1 MAVQLFRQEALDHHG
16 ERFWGSSITL
26 RSPALMTL
34 TILLVCLFI
43 CAMGFLIKGDYSRK
57 ALVVGAIVASK
68 GEVKVRAPVNGTI
81 EKLEAELGERVGKGG
96 ALLTIQTVNHIS
108 DGMDIS
114 EQLLSEN
121 ELQRKILAQLIEDKR
136 KAYPKKLRQLDSEQI
151 SLASSIAEQE
161 KSIRNEEQIVLLQ
174 QIKVD
179 RLSALSEQK
188 HTSSSNID
196 LAKMESLGQENA
208 LHKSRLSLSGSKR
221 QLEKLDH
228 EKYLIMLEYQ
238 QQMAEL
244 KKGLSEL
251 RKQNLQLQSE
261 RERQVVSPVTGTV
274 SVVYSHQ
281 GQEVIA
287 QQSLITISPEDT
299 MLEAQLY
306 VPSRSIGFIEAGQE
320 VILRIEAFPYQK
332 FGMLNA
338 QIKDVSASV
347 LLPEESQAA
356 IDIPEP
362 YFKVNAVLADQFIL
376 AFGKQFALRPGMQ
389 IRADVVLEKRSLLEW
404 ILEPLFINGH
414 TK

>member
-34 TILLVCLFI
+34 TILLVCLFT
-43 CAMGFLIKGDYSRK
+43 CVMGLLIKGDYSRK

-68 GEVKVRAPVNGTI
+68 GEVKVRAPVSGTI
-81 EKLEAELGERVGKGG
+81 EILEVELGERVGKGG
-96 ALLTIQTVNHIS
+96 TLLTIQTVNQIS

-136 KAYPKKLRQLDSEQI
+136 KAYPKKLWQLDSEQI
-151 SLASSIAEQE
+151 SLTTSIAEQE

-174 QIKVD
+174 QVKVD

-188 HTSSSNID
+188 HASSSNID
-196 LAKMESLGQENA
+196 LAIMESLGQKNA

-244 KKGLSEL
+244 EKGLSEL

-274 SVVYSHQ
+274 SVMYSHQ

-287 QQSLITISPEDT
+287 QQSLITISPEDM
-299 MLEAQLY
+299 ML
-306 VPSRSIGFIEAGQE
+306 
-320 VILRIEAFPYQK
+320 
-332 FGMLNA
+332 
-338 QIKDVSASV
+338 
-347 LLPEESQAA
+347 
-356 IDIPEP
+356 
-362 YFKVNAVLADQFIL
+362 
-376 AFGKQFALRPGMQ
+376 
-389 IRADVVLEKRSLLEW
+389 
-404 ILEPLFINGH
+404 
-414 TK
+414 

>member
-1 MAVQLFRQEALDHHG
+1 M
-16 ERFWGSSITL
+16 
-26 RSPALMTL
+26 
-34 TILLVCLFI
+34 
-43 CAMGFLIKGDYSRK
+43 
-57 ALVVGAIVASK
+57 
-68 GEVKVRAPVNGTI
+68 
-81 EKLEAELGERVGKGG
+81 
-96 ALLTIQTVNHIS
+96 
-108 DGMDIS
+108 
-114 EQLLSEN
+114 LSEN

-136 KAYPKKLRQLDSEQI
+136 KAYPKKLWQLDSEQI
-151 SLASSIAEQE
+151 SLTTSIAEQE

-174 QIKVD
+174 QVKVD

-196 LAKMESLGQENA
+196 LAIMESLGQENA

-238 QQMAEL
+238 QQMAKLE
-244 KKGLSEL
+244 KGLSEL

-287 QQSLITISPEDT
+287 QQSLITISPEDM
-299 MLEAQLY
+299 MLEAQLF
-306 VPSRSIGFIEAGQE
+306 VPSRSIGFIEVGQE

-356 IDIPEP
+356 IDIHEP
-362 YFKVNAVLADQFIL
+362 YFNVSAVLADQSIH
-376 AFGKQFALRPGMQ
+376 AFGKQFVLRPGMQ
-389 IRADVVLEKRSLLEW
+389 IRADVVLDKRSLLEW
-404 ILEPLFINGH
+404 ILEPLFINGR

>member
-1 MAVQLFRQEALDHHG
+1 
-16 ERFWGSSITL
+16 
-26 RSPALMTL
+26 
-34 TILLVCLFI
+34 
-43 CAMGFLIKGDYSRK
+43 
-57 ALVVGAIVASK
+57 
-68 GEVKVRAPVNGTI
+68 
-81 EKLEAELGERVGKGG
+81 
-96 ALLTIQTVNHIS
+96 
-108 DGMDIS
+108 
-114 EQLLSEN
+114 
-121 ELQRKILAQLIEDKR
+121 
-136 KAYPKKLRQLDSEQI
+136 
-151 SLASSIAEQE
+151 
-161 KSIRNEEQIVLLQ
+161 
-174 QIKVD
+174 
-179 RLSALSEQK
+179 
-188 HTSSSNID
+188 
-196 LAKMESLGQENA
+196 MESLGQENA

-244 KKGLSEL
+244 EKGLSEL